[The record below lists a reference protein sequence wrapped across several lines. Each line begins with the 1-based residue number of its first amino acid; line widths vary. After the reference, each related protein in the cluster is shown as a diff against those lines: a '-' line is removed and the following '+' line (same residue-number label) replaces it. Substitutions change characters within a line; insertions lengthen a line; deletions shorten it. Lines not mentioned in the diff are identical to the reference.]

1 MSRYRNSISYV
12 QACMYFVLLYSEFSD
27 CYIEYLNGDVAL
39 PIFSRQSRQRTSS
52 LHTVRSILDSSDD
65 IICSKHPI
73 QVDTNCTFIVDSTKL
88 SDPGDVKCDDCGA
101 WRQTKTATTNLQ
113 IIFFEN
119 GSVSSVQVQPSLTTK
134 RRCYTLISR
143 HYTCKSSPD
152 LSRHISMLLDPTGQP
167 KPNLYVQYRFSG
179 TEHSVIVQPHGNSK
193 KNTATL

>member
-1 MSRYRNSISYV
+1 MTIADVIDLTKSDDYGDFDSMKQLDSMQAKDDSWSDSDDSLIDKQMSRYRNSVSYV

-73 QVDTNCTFIVDSTKL
+73 QIDTNCTFIVDSTKL

-113 IIFFEN
+113 IIFF
-119 GSVSSVQVQPSLTTK
+119 
-134 RRCYTLISR
+134 
-143 HYTCKSSPD
+143 
-152 LSRHISMLLDPTGQP
+152 
-167 KPNLYVQYRFSG
+167 
-179 TEHSVIVQPHGNSK
+179 
-193 KNTATL
+193 